1 MPSNLGTTHRV
12 LSCEIYNLL
21 PRSEI
26 KGLQLEVVRKG
37 EFNIE

>member
-1 MPSNLGTTHRV
+1 MPSNLGTTHRTFF
-12 LSCEIYNLL
+12 CENYNLL

-26 KGLQLEVVRKG
+26 KGLQLEMVRKG